1 MASYNDMAR
10 TVLDFYTNPDQ
21 LVQYGGW
28 EKVFD
33 PNNTYSLEQA
43 YEAIRNNPNIQVIE
57 RTDGTVVGWWNKST
71 GSGSL
76 VNGVGSLPN
85 SNTAGGSS
93 ASNALV
99 NINTA
104 PVVTQAPGSTTWKIA
119 NAPAV
124 GEKWATNG
132 GVSGAILTVMAGI
145 KLGLTFDAA
154 LYEVGKYTDIF
165 TDEQLAALNP
175 DNWKQIGSVVDEHWT
190 NAGYPTIGKIGR
202 YVFDTLTYVG
212 QDYSSQTYVDE
223 DAFTYAAQYLYES
236 GLLKGNSPVA
246 PTSSYKGEFH
256 ELEGD
261 SYTNQLYYKNAIES
275 AKVKYPDITFPIYT
289 YGEYVWDSPARNTL
303 KVGYIGLDSYYAT
316 KDTEVN
322 IESITPGEFVL
333 GGNPNGAV
341 WKSYNGTLII
351 DVTNV
356 YKQKTVYWYF
366 DKNTFKL
373 PTDVEMEKVPHA
385 RFYASAPSCFY
396 SAATKGK
403 YYSSPS
409 CFWYFN
415 YSYQQGIGSQQDA
428 TLPDFSTAT
437 DFDSFKTLLKQQYP
451 DMWDSAITRDVLQP
465 DGTLKRFTYVP
476 VPTPNSKDWMDTQ
489 PTGDGSQ
496 QSQKDTVVNPDMD
509 TSIKDTISSSS
520 SNGPTTPNPPDTG
533 GGNSPTVVPP
543 VGKAS
548 SLWSIYNPTLEQVN
562 QFGSWLWSSNFVE
575 QLKKLFNDPM
585 QAIIGLHKVY
595 SPVQTSGQGTIKCG
609 YLDSNVP
616 SKLVSEQYVT
626 VDCGSVDLQEY
637 FGNVFD
643 YPPYTE
649 VSIYLPFI
657 GIQRLDP
664 SDVMRST
671 ISVKYHI
678 DVLSG
683 ACMAEVNVQRDAA
696 GGTLYTFTGD
706 AAVRY
711 PVSSG
716 SYMSMVSS
724 IVSAVA
730 GTAMIA
736 VAPST
741 AGILGATAGVAHSF
755 FNARNN
761 VQHSGSFTGNAGAMG
776 SKIPYLIIS
785 RPQTAM
791 ADKFETLSGYP
802 SNTFTPLSAC
812 KGFTQVKYCHVE
824 NLNATDSEKQEIEQ
838 LLKEGVIL

>member
-10 TVLDFYTNPDQ
+10 TVLDYYTNPEQ

-43 YEAIRNNPNIQVIE
+43 YEAIRNNPNIQIIE

-76 VNGVGSLPN
+76 VSDVGSLPD
-85 SNTAGGSS
+85 SNTAGGSV
-93 ASNALV
+93 ASSSLV
-99 NINTA
+99 NINTS
-104 PVVTQAPGSTTWKIA
+104 PVVTQAPGSTTLHIA

-132 GVSGAILTVMAGI
+132 GVSGALMVVASGI
-145 KLGLTFDAA
+145 KLGLTIDKL
-154 LYEVGKYTDIF
+154 LYEHHPDIF
-165 TDEQLAALNP
+165 TDEQLESLNP
-175 DNWKQIGSVVDEHWT
+175 DNWKHIGSFVNEQWT
-190 NAGYPTIGKIGR
+190 EMGYPTIGKIGQV
-202 YVFDTLTYVG
+202 VFDTLTYVG
-212 QDYSSQTYVDE
+212 QDNSSQMYIDE
-223 DAFTYAAQYLYES
+223 DAFSYAAWYLQNIGAFSSGDYEWPKYTDGDSVSFSGSLKYQDINSMFPGEASAAFNLIKSKYDLSFSDTDLIELDYTRVEYNDGTYYTEAEIVVTANAPSLSPEVAKLLPKEYQFSGKYAVRPRRNPSNTTEYEYFRDTDGTITFDKPTPSNSGWTLLTYA
-236 GLLKGNSPVA
+236 
-246 PTSSYKGEFH
+246 
-256 ELEGD
+256 
-261 SYTNQLYYKNAIES
+261 
-275 AKVKYPDITFPIYT
+275 
-289 YGEYVWDSPARNTL
+289 
-303 KVGYIGLDSYYAT
+303 
-316 KDTEVN
+316 
-322 IESITPGEFVL
+322 
-333 GGNPNGAV
+333 
-341 WKSYNGTLII
+341 
-351 DVTNV
+351 
-356 YKQKTVYWYF
+356 
-366 DKNTFKL
+366 
-373 PTDVEMEKVPHA
+373 TDVETAIEDQISYYYTM
-385 RFYASAPSCFY
+385 SNWGT
-396 SAATKGK
+396 ATK
-403 YYSSPS
+403 SSSIPGTG
-409 CFWYFN
+409 
-415 YSYQQGIGSQQDA
+415 QQPGAIIPK
-428 TLPDFSTAT
+428 LSTAT
-437 DFDSFKTLLKQQYP
+437 DLESFKTLLKQQYP
-451 DMWDSAITRDVLQP
+451 DIWTKSVTRQVPQP
-465 DGTLKRFTYVP
+465 DGTLTTFTYVP
-476 VPTPNSKDWMDTQ
+476 VPTPNATGWMDTR

-496 QSQKDTVVNPDMD
+496 QSQKDTVVKPDMD
-509 TSIKDTISSSS
+509 TSIKDSISSSTS
-520 SNGPTTPNPPDTG
+520 TGSTTPNPPDTG
-533 GGNSPTVVPP
+533 GGSSPTVVPP

-609 YLDSNVP
+609 YLDSGVP

-643 YPPYTE
+643 YPPYTDI
-649 VSIYLPFI
+649 SIYLPFI
-657 GIQRLDP
+657 GIRQLDP

-678 DVLSG
+678 DVLTG
-683 ACMAEVNVQRDAA
+683 ACLAEVNVQRDAV
-696 GGTLYTFTGD
+696 GGTLYTFSGD

-716 SYMSMVSS
+716 SYMGIVSGLIGVATSMVSGNLLPALS
-724 IVSAVA
+724 
-730 GTAMIA
+730 
-736 VAPST
+736 
-741 AGILGATAGVAHSF
+741 GVTRLHT
-755 FNARNN
+755 N
-761 VQHSGSFTGNAGAMG
+761 VDHSGSFTGNAGAMA

>member
-28 EKVFD
+28 ETVFN
-33 PNNTYSLEQA
+33 PNNTYNLEQA
-43 YEAIRNNPNIQVIE
+43 YNAIKSNPNIQIIE
-57 RTDGTVVGWWNKST
+57 RTDGTIVGWWNKST

-76 VNGVGSLPN
+76 VNDVGSLAN
-85 SNTAGGSS
+85 SNTAGGSA
-93 ASNALV
+93 ASSALV

-104 PVVTQAPGSTTWKIA
+104 PVVTQVPGSTSFKIA

-132 GVSGAILTVMAGI
+132 GVCGALMVVASGI
-145 KLGLTFDAA
+145 KLGLTFDKL
-154 LYEVGKYTDIF
+154 LYEHHPDIF
-165 TDEQLAALNP
+165 TDEQLESLNP
-175 DNWKQIGSVVDEHWT
+175 DNWKHIGSFVNEQWT
-190 NAGYPTIGKIGR
+190 EMGYPTIGKIGQV
-202 YVFDTLTYVG
+202 VFDTLTYVG
-212 QDYSSQTYVDE
+212 QDNSSQMYIDE
-223 DAFTYAAQYLYES
+223 DAFSYAAWYLQNIGAFSSGDYEWPKYTDGDSVSFSGSLTYQDMNSMFPGEASAAFNLIKSKYDLSFSDTDLIELDYSRVEYNDGTYDVDAIIEVTANAPSLSPAVAKLLPKEYQFSGNYAVRPIRNSSNTTQYEYFRDTDGTISFDKTTPSESGWALLTYATDTE
-236 GLLKGNSPVA
+236 
-246 PTSSYKGEFH
+246 T
-256 ELEGD
+256 
-261 SYTNQLYYKNAIES
+261 AIEDQIS
-275 AKVKYPDITFPIYT
+275 YFYT
-289 YGEYVWDSPARNTL
+289 MSNWGT
-303 KVGYIGLDSYYAT
+303 AT
-316 KDTEVN
+316 KSS
-322 IESITPGEFVL
+322 SIPGT
-333 GGNPNGAV
+333 GNQPG
-341 WKSYNGTLII
+341 
-351 DVTNV
+351 
-356 YKQKTVYWYF
+356 
-366 DKNTFKL
+366 
-373 PTDVEMEKVPHA
+373 
-385 RFYASAPSCFY
+385 
-396 SAATKGK
+396 
-403 YYSSPS
+403 
-409 CFWYFN
+409 
-415 YSYQQGIGSQQDA
+415 A
-428 TLPDFSTAT
+428 TLPKLSTAT
-437 DFDSFKTLLKQQYP
+437 DLESFKTLLKQQYP
-451 DMWDSAITRDVLQP
+451 DIWTKSVTRQIPQP
-465 DGTLKRFTYVP
+465 DGTLTTFTYVP
-476 VPTPNSKDWMDTQ
+476 VPTPNATGWMDNK

-509 TSIKDTISSSS
+509 TSIKDSISSSTS
-520 SNGPTTPNPPDTG
+520 TGSTTPNPPGTG
-533 GGNSPTVVPP
+533 GGSSPTVVPP

-609 YLDSNVP
+609 YLDSGVP

-671 ISVKYHI
+671 ISVKYHV
-678 DVLSG
+678 DVLTG
-683 ACMAEVNVQRDAA
+683 ACLAEVNVKRDAS
-696 GGTLYTFTGD
+696 GGTLYTFSGD

-716 SYMSMVSS
+716 SYMGIVSGLIGVTTS
-724 IVSAVA
+724 IVSGNLLPAL
-730 GTAMIA
+730 G
-736 VAPST
+736 
-741 AGILGATAGVAHSF
+741 GATRLHT
-755 FNARNN
+755 N
-761 VQHSGSFTGNAGAMG
+761 VDRSGSFTGNSGAMG
-776 SKIPYLIIS
+776 SKVPYLIIS

-824 NLNATDSEKQEIEQ
+824 NLNATDAEKQEIEQ

>member
-10 TVLDFYTNPDQ
+10 TVLDYYTNPEQ

-43 YEAIRNNPNIQVIE
+43 YEAIRNNPNIQIIE

-71 GSGSL
+71 GSSSL
-76 VNGVGSLPN
+76 VSDVGSLPN
-85 SNTAGGSS
+85 SNTAGGSVT
-93 ASNALV
+93 SNALV
-99 NINTA
+99 NINTS
-104 PVVTQAPGSTTWKIA
+104 PVVTQAPGSTTWHIA

-124 GEKWATNG
+124 GEKWGTNG
-132 GVSGAILTVMAGI
+132 GVSGAILTVMSGI

-165 TDEQLAALNP
+165 TDEQLEALNP

-190 NAGYPTIGKIGR
+190 EAGYPTIGKIGR

-223 DAFTYAAQYLYES
+223 DAFAYSAWYLQHIGLFNRDVTPLPNGQYTNIYPTLQPALAYDMSGYPFNTNEERNSCLEYLSQVGETLYLSLS
-236 GLLKGNSPVA
+236 GSQTSTRIQTAKLLNTEPFTVTVT
-246 PTSSYKGEFH
+246 TSSG
-256 ELEGD
+256 
-261 SYTNQLYYKNAIES
+261 
-275 AKVKYPDITFPIYT
+275 
-289 YGEYVWDSPARNTL
+289 
-303 KVGYIGLDSYYAT
+303 
-316 KDTEVN
+316 
-322 IESITPGEFVL
+322 
-333 GGNPNGAV
+333 
-341 WKSYNGTLII
+341 KSYVTYRQPNDAFTRTTVDIRTDGARRIIETINLASMTSEQSNKVSTRGNYTTSFSTLPVSGTG
-351 DVTNV
+351 V
-356 YKQKTVYWYF
+356 
-366 DKNTFKL
+366 
-373 PTDVEMEKVPHA
+373 
-385 RFYASAPSCFY
+385 
-396 SAATKGK
+396 
-403 YYSSPS
+403 
-409 CFWYFN
+409 
-415 YSYQQGIGSQQDA
+415 QQGA
-428 TLPDFSTAT
+428 TLPDLSTAT
-437 DFDSFKTLLKQQYP
+437 DLDSFKTLLKQQYP

-509 TSIKDTISSSS
+509 TSIKDTISSSGS
-520 SNGPTTPNPPDTG
+520 TGSDNPPDTG
-533 GGNSPTVVPP
+533 GGSSPTVVPP

-595 SPVQTSGQGTIKCG
+595 SPVQTSGLGTIKCG
-609 YLDSNVP
+609 YLDSGVP

-626 VDCGSVDLQEY
+626 VDCGSVDMQEY

-643 YPPYTE
+643 YPPYTD

-657 GIQRLDP
+657 GIRQLDP

-678 DVLSG
+678 DVLTG
-683 ACMAEVNVQRDAA
+683 ACLAEVNVQRDAV
-696 GGTLYTFTGD
+696 GGTLYTFSGD

-716 SYMSMVSS
+716 SYMGIVSGLIGVATSMVSGNLLPALS
-724 IVSAVA
+724 
-730 GTAMIA
+730 
-736 VAPST
+736 
-741 AGILGATAGVAHSF
+741 GVTRLHT
-755 FNARNN
+755 N
-761 VQHSGSFTGNAGAMG
+761 VDHSGSFTGNAGAMA

-824 NLNATDSEKQEIEQ
+824 NLNATDPEKQEIEQ
-838 LLKEGVIL
+838 MLKEGVIL

>member
-28 EKVFD
+28 ETVFN
-33 PNNTYSLEQA
+33 PNNTYNLEQA
-43 YEAIRNNPNIQVIE
+43 YNAIKSNPNIQIIE
-57 RTDGTVVGWWNKST
+57 RTDGTIVGWWNKST

-76 VNGVGSLPN
+76 VSDVGSLAN
-85 SNTAGGSS
+85 SNTAGGSA
-93 ASNALV
+93 ASSALV

-104 PVVTQAPGSTTWKIA
+104 PVVTQVPGSTSFKIA

-132 GVSGAILTVMAGI
+132 GVCGALMVVASGIQ
-145 KLGLTFDAA
+145 LGLTFDKL
-154 LYEVGKYTDIF
+154 LYEHHPDIF
-165 TDEQLAALNP
+165 TDEQLESLNP
-175 DNWKQIGSVVDEHWT
+175 DNWKHIGSFVNEQWT
-190 NAGYPTIGKIGR
+190 EMGYPTIGKIGQV
-202 YVFDTLTYVG
+202 VFDTLTYVG
-212 QDYSSQTYVDE
+212 QDNSSQMYIDE
-223 DAFTYAAQYLYES
+223 DAFSYAAWYLQNIGAFSSGDYEWPKYTDGDSVSFSGSLTYQDMNSMFPGEASAAFNLIKSKYGLSFSDTDLIELDYTRVEYNDGTYDVDAEIVVTANAPSLSPAVAKLLPKEYQFSGNYAVRPIRNSSNTTQYEYFRDTDGTISFDKTTPSVSGWALLTYA
-236 GLLKGNSPVA
+236 
-246 PTSSYKGEFH
+246 T
-256 ELEGD
+256 
-261 SYTNQLYYKNAIES
+261 
-275 AKVKYPDITFPIYT
+275 
-289 YGEYVWDSPARNTL
+289 
-303 KVGYIGLDSYYAT
+303 
-316 KDTEVN
+316 DTETV
-322 IESITPGEFVL
+322 IEDQI
-333 GGNPNGAV
+333 
-341 WKSYNGTLII
+341 SY
-351 DVTNV
+351 
-356 YKQKTVYWYF
+356 
-366 DKNTFKL
+366 
-373 PTDVEMEKVPHA
+373 
-385 RFYASAPSCFY
+385 FYTMSNWG
-396 SAATKGK
+396 AATK
-403 YYSSPS
+403 SSSIPGTG
-409 CFWYFN
+409 
-415 YSYQQGIGSQQDA
+415 QQPNA
-428 TLPDFSTAT
+428 TLPKLSTAT
-437 DFDSFKTLLKQQYP
+437 DLESFKTLLKQQYP
-451 DMWDSAITRDVLQP
+451 DVWTKSVTRQVPQP
-465 DGTLKRFTYVP
+465 DGTLTTFTYVP
-476 VPTPNSKDWMDTQ
+476 VPTPNATGWMDTR

-509 TSIKDTISSSS
+509 TSIKDSISSSTS
-520 SNGPTTPNPPDTG
+520 TGSTTPNPPDTG
-533 GGNSPTVVPP
+533 GGSSPTVVPP

-609 YLDSNVP
+609 YLDSGVP

-657 GIQRLDP
+657 GIRQLDP

-678 DVLSG
+678 DVLTG
-683 ACMAEVNVQRDAA
+683 ACLAEVNVQRDAV
-696 GGTLYTFTGD
+696 GGTLYTFSGD

-716 SYMSMVSS
+716 SYMG
-724 IVSAVA
+724 IVS
-730 GTAMIA
+730 GLI
-736 VAPST
+736 
-741 AGILGATAGVAHSF
+741 GVATSAVSGNLLPALSGVTRLHT
-755 FNARNN
+755 N
-761 VQHSGSFTGNAGAMG
+761 VDHSGSFTGNAGAMA

-802 SNTFTPLSAC
+802 SNTFTPLSVC

>member
-28 EKVFD
+28 ETVFN
-33 PNNTYSLEQA
+33 PNNTYNLEQA
-43 YEAIRNNPNIQVIE
+43 YNAIKSNPNIQIIE
-57 RTDGTVVGWWNKST
+57 RTDGTIVGWWNKST

-76 VNGVGSLPN
+76 VNDVGSLAN
-85 SNTAGGSS
+85 SNTAGGSA
-93 ASNALV
+93 ASSALV

-104 PVVTQAPGSTTWKIA
+104 PVVTQVPGSTSFKIA

-132 GVSGAILTVMAGI
+132 GVCGALMVVASGIQ
-145 KLGLTFDAA
+145 LGLTFDKL
-154 LYEVGKYTDIF
+154 LYEHHPDIF
-165 TDEQLAALNP
+165 TDEQLESLNP
-175 DNWKQIGSVVDEHWT
+175 DNWKHIGSFVNEQWT
-190 NAGYPTIGKIGR
+190 EMGYPTIGKIGQV
-202 YVFDTLTYVG
+202 VFDTLTYVG
-212 QDYSSQTYVDE
+212 QDNSSQMYIDE
-223 DAFTYAAQYLYES
+223 DAFTYAAQYLQTQGMFAKPGYSYPTYTEGES
-236 GLLKGNSPVA
+236 
-246 PTSSYKGEFH
+246 SSF
-256 ELEGD
+256 
-261 SYTNQLYYKNAIES
+261 
-275 AKVKYPDITFPIYT
+275 
-289 YGEYVWDSPARNTL
+289 
-303 KVGYIGLDSYYAT
+303 VGSDYAT
-316 KDTEVN
+316 VKNVIASYGVDVKPFD
-322 IESITPGEFVL
+322 SIVEHYNLNLSNKVFSLEYFVYEL
-333 GGNPNGAV
+333 
-341 WKSYNGTLII
+341 NGTLYPSSLYEIKVFDNILNSVSIKFNNEPYVLIPGEQTVLSYPYYI
-351 DVTNV
+351 DYADSNHV
-356 YKQKTVYWYF
+356 YECVPSNGSF
-366 DKNTFKL
+366 DNPTFKDQNFDAS
-373 PTDVEMEKVPHA
+373 TSSKVYLTPEAISIDNPAH
-385 RFYASAPSCFY
+385 
-396 SAATKGK
+396 GK
-403 YYSSPS
+403 YIIMS
-409 CFWYFN
+409 N
-415 YSYQQGIGSQQDA
+415 YGNVSKGQSVSGVSNQDGA

-476 VPTPNSKDWMDTQ
+476 VPTPNSKGWMDTQ

-509 TSIKDTISSSS
+509 TSIKDSISSSTS
-520 SNGPTTPNPPDTG
+520 TGSTTPNPPDTG
-533 GGNSPTVVPP
+533 GGSSPTVVPP

-609 YLDSNVP
+609 YLDSEVP

-626 VDCGSVDLQEY
+626 VDCGSVDMQEY

-657 GIQRLDP
+657 GIRQLDP

-678 DVLSG
+678 DVLTG
-683 ACMAEVNVQRDAA
+683 ACLAEVNVQRDAS
-696 GGTLYTFTGD
+696 GGTLYTFSGD

-716 SYMSMVSS
+716 SYMG
-724 IVSAVA
+724 IVSGLIGVTTSAVSGNLLPA
-730 GTAMIA
+730 L
-736 VAPST
+736 S
-741 AGILGATAGVAHSF
+741 GVTRLHT
-755 FNARNN
+755 N
-761 VQHSGSFTGNAGAMG
+761 VDHSGSFTGNAGAMA
-776 SKIPYLIIS
+776 SKVPYLIIS

-838 LLKEGVIL
+838 MLKEGVIL